1 MALILQ
7 ALSSCDLREM
17 CSKVWLTGRFAA
29 MRYAVTTMLFTALLL
44 GLGSVV
50 QPSPAIAETY
60 DGNWTVLVITDK
72 GTCDRGYRYAV
83 RVADGQVRYNGE
95 KSVDISGTVSPRG
108 EVHVSISFKGQS
120 ASGAGRLFSDT
131 GNGSW
136 QGAGSKGVCSG
147 RWEAE
152 RR

>member
-1 MALILQ
+1 
-7 ALSSCDLREM
+7 
-17 CSKVWLTGRFAA
+17 

-50 QPSPAIAETY
+50 QPSLVLADTY

-83 RVADGQVRYNGE
+83 HVANGRVRYNGE

-108 EVHVSISFKGQS
+108 EVHVSISFRGQS
-120 ASGAGRLFSDT
+120 ASGSGRLSPTDGT
-131 GNGSW
+131 GHW

-147 RWEAE
+147 TWEAE

>member
-1 MALILQ
+1 
-7 ALSSCDLREM
+7 
-17 CSKVWLTGRFAA
+17 
-29 MRYAVTTMLFTALLL
+29 MRYAVNTMLFAALLL

-50 QPSPAIAETY
+50 RPSPVLADTY

-108 EVHVSISFKGQS
+108 EVHVTISFKGQS
-120 ASGAGRLFSDT
+120 ASGSGRLFSDT
-131 GNGSW
+131 GNGHW
-136 QGAGSKGVCSG
+136 QGAGSKGACSG
-147 RWEAE
+147 TWEAE